1 MYLYVAYHPA
11 LCLLF
16 WGVELNVK
24 VLDASFLFSDSFPLI
39 FILLILQSPDSKLH
53 ILIITS

>member
-1 MYLYVAYHPA
+1 MLPTIQLFIY
-11 LCLLF
+11 F
-16 WGVELNVK
+16 WGAELNVK
-24 VLDASFLFSDSFPLI
+24 VLDACFLFSDSFPLI